1 MVFRPRFKAF
11 GIELFI
17 LCMLFLSVNRNFAQ
31 DLEPRRWTSLPL
43 GIHILGLG
51 YSNTSGEIFFDPVL
65 QAEDVSVNASTF
77 ILQYVH
83 PFKLGNKLARVD
95 VYVPYSIAKWDGLL
109 QGVPTAINRDGFAD
123 PRLRLSV
130 NFIGP
135 KAMDPQGLYE
145 YFKSHPT
152 STTVGASIAVVLP
165 LGQNFE
171 EKLLNLGQNR
181 FVFRPQFGVLHNW
194 NNWSFELSSSV
205 FIFTQNNNF
214 FGGNQRKQK
223 SVFAIQTHLTKKFKP
238 KLWASLS
245 TGYGTG
251 ARSIINDVSNEDQRG
266 DFLGS
271 FSLGMPILKKQSVK
285 VAYINSQTLKDIGIN
300 TNSFVMAWAL
310 VL

>member
-1 MVFRPRFKAF
+1 MVFRPRFKDF
-11 GIELFI
+11 GIGLYI
-17 LCMLFLSVNRNFAQ
+17 LGMLLLTGNKGFAQ
-31 DLEPRRWTSLPL
+31 DLEPRRWTTLPI
-43 GIHILGLG
+43 GIQILGVG
-51 YSNTSGEIFFDPVL
+51 YGNTSGEIFFDPVL
-65 QAEDVSVNASTF
+65 QAEDVSVKASTF

-109 QGVPTAINRDGFAD
+109 QGAPTAINRDGFAD

-152 STTVGASIAVVLP
+152 YTTVGASISVVLP
-165 LGQNFE
+165 LGQYFE
-171 EKLLNLGQNR
+171 DKLLNLGHNR
-181 FVFRPQFGVLHNW
+181 VVFKPQIGMLHNW
-194 NNWSFELSSSV
+194 GNWSYELSSSV
-205 FIFTQNNNF
+205 FIFTQNNDF
-214 FGGNQRKQK
+214 FGGGQRRQK
-223 SVFAIQTHLTKKFKP
+223 PVFAIQTHLIRKFKS

-245 TGYGTG
+245 AGYGTG
-251 ARSIINDVSNEDQRG
+251 GRSIVNDASNDDQRG

-271 FSLGMPILKKQSVK
+271 ISLGMPISKKQSVK
-285 VAYINSQTLKDIGIN
+285 VVYINSQTLKDVGGD
-300 TNSFVMAWAL
+300 TDSFVVAWAL